1 VAEGGEAPEV
11 HGHPHLGESPWVM
24 LAPMLILAVLAIGA
38 GFFANPPVDIGISD
52 KHEFG
57 HFATGN
63 ESVFIDDLADEHA
76 VEEAIEHAG
85 ASPKFNWNVAILSSA
100 VALLGIYLA
109 YLMYGSKKVSPE
121 SMANRTRPVYT
132 LLYRKYFMDEL
143 YEQWIVKR
151 FFYGGVVRAADWFDR
166 SVIDA
171 TNVQLGIWT
180 NRIGRGLG
188 QVQNGQT
195 QVAGLAISVGVVAS
209 IAAFLVWGS

>member
-1 VAEGGEAPEV
+1 
-11 HGHPHLGESPWVM
+11 
-24 LAPMLILAVLAIGA
+24 
-38 GFFANPPVDIGISD
+38 
-52 KHEFG
+52 
-57 HFATGN
+57 
-63 ESVFIDDLADEHA
+63 
-76 VEEAIEHAG
+76 
-85 ASPKFNWNVAILSSA
+85 
-100 VALLGIYLA
+100 
-109 YLMYGSKKVSPE
+109 VSPE

-143 YEQWIVKR
+143 YEQWIVQR
-151 FFYGGVVRAADWFDR
+151 FFYGGIVRAADWFDR

-180 NRIGRGLG
+180 SRIGRGLG